1 MDKAGI
7 LARVQKS
14 VHPAEESDNAAFV
27 SVSATEQSPC
37 THAEMKQREAAATI
51 LQKKKQHYRKQE
63 EAV

>member
-37 THAEMKQREAAATI
+37 THAEMKREAAATI